1 MTITKIKRIANTSRY
16 HVYADESWAGIFL
29 DEMLVKFDIK
39 TGSDFNEETFKS
51 IKAQNDEKV
60 AFDMAASYLESYVVS
75 TKGLKDYLRKK
86 GFDEAAILKTV
97 QKLQEYGFLD
107 DEKFAKNYFES
118 LSSSKGKRAIAA
130 KLRQKGVSSEI
141 IQNLLENVDEDEEFE
156 KAYVLAV
163 KFAKNRQKDAKL
175 RQKTLSHLIYK
186 GYDIS
191 VAQKAATAALNE
203 GENNDWI

>member
-1 MTITKIKRIANTSRY
+1 MTITKLKRIGNTTRF
-16 HVYADESWAGIFL
+16 HVYADDKWVGIFL
-29 DEMLVKFDIK
+29 DEILVRYDIK
-39 TGSDFNEETFKS
+39 TGKEFDEEAFKT
-51 IKAQNDEKV
+51 IKAENDQRV

-75 TKGLKDYLRKK
+75 IKGLKDYLKKK
-86 GFDEAAILKTV
+86 GFDETVIRAAV

-118 LSSSKGKRAIAA
+118 LSATKGKRAIAI
-130 KLRQKGVSSEI
+130 KLRQKGVSADIVEELISG
-141 IQNLLENVDEDEEFE
+141 VDEEDEFK
-156 KAYVLAV
+156 KAVVLAE

-191 VAQKAATAALNE
+191 VAQRAATAALNK
-203 GENNDWI
+203 GEEDDWI